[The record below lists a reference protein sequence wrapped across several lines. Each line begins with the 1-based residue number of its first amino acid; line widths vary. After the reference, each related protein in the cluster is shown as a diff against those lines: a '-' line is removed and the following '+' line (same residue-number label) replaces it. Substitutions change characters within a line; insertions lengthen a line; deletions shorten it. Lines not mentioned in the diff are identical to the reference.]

1 MDASDESSE
10 PGADDPTD
18 STRSSTSGGTRR
30 HRRLDLR
37 TMAVCVCLALVA
49 AIAAGLVVSVMA
61 DDDPGTAGGGQTGST
76 LQPVREIDT
85 KELGAV
91 ELLTVDGDK
100 TRLSKLVTDKVTL
113 VNLWAQSCA
122 PCIKEMPWLEQTSQD
137 NPEVAF
143 LGVDVLDRLDDAKTM
158 AAKTGITYPWVRDPA
173 GDFGNAAQA
182 TGLPHTLLVDTDGTV
197 LATKLGAFDSQAEIQ
212 AWLDEHRR

>member
-1 MDASDESSE
+1 MDASDQSSE
-10 PGADDPTD
+10 PGADDLTD
-18 STRSSTSGGTRR
+18 SPASATLDRPRR
-30 HRRLDLR
+30 RRRLDLR
-37 TMAVCVCLALVA
+37 TVALCVCLALVA
-49 AIAAGLVVSVMA
+49 AIAAGLVASVLA
-61 DDDPGTAGGGQTGST
+61 EDEPGSTDGGQTGST
-76 LQPVREIDT
+76 LQPVREIDA
-85 KELGAV
+85 KDLGAV

-100 TRLSKLVTDKVTL
+100 TRLSDLVTDKVTV

-143 LGVDVLDRLDDAKTM
+143 LGVDVLDRLDAAKAM
-158 AAKTGITYPWVRDPA
+158 AAKTGITYPWVRDPK

-197 LATKLGAFDSQAEIQ
+197 LATKVGVFDSQAEIQ
-212 AWLDEHRR
+212 AWLDENRR